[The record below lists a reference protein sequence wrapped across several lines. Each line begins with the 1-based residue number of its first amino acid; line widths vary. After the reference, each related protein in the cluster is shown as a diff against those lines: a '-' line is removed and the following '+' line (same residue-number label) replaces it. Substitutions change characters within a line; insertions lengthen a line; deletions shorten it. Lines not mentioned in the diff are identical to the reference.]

1 MWIQKMSSQL
11 FLFILLWDHW
21 LSLIFLDSFFFL
33 PWSHLQYKKKC
44 ACPPSNCFSFIAISY
59 PIITTSLLSPP
70 PSFTRFFFSLRLTL
84 LDEYGWVNQWERK
97 RVTYRDATYLEIYQ
111 RLSPRPMKIPAK
123 ASIALS
129 SKCITASLNIL
140 KRLLDGSL
148 IPSELTETY
157 FLLTTTATPYK
168 VWKNWRKYYC
178 SHAETLICI

>member
-1 MWIQKMSSQL
+1 MGPLTFIDFLRFLLFSSVVAPSIQKEMCMPSLQL
-11 FLFILLWDHW
+11 FQLYCYFLSTHHNIFAPPAPLFHKI
-21 LSLIFLDSFFFL
+21 
-33 PWSHLQYKKKC
+33 
-44 ACPPSNCFSFIAISY
+44 
-59 PIITTSLLSPP
+59 
-70 PSFTRFFFSLRLTL
+70 FFSLRLTL